1 MKSERITKI
10 IPYLFLVI
18 VIAVLFLCFYR
29 DGLGVCEYNW
39 FMTWQDDSDLH
50 IRGRIARTIET
61 GDPFSDHGLIGQYAV
76 INGVER
82 FDPYFRQM
90 GIQGMYASF
99 VQKIT
104 GADLE
109 DTVRYTRMLNALLCA
124 VMCGIIALWCYK
136 EFGKLIG
143 IASAVLF
150 AFSPW
155 LTVSARNLY
164 WAMWLMFLP
173 AVLILILLQYDEKKA
188 KYSGILAFFAAL
200 VSVFLKCGAGYEFVS
215 CVLVCMEIPYIYYAV
230 KNEWSFK
237 KFIIR
242 AVVCG
247 IGGVAGFFAAV
258 GINLYQC
265 TRLVGTFDK
274 ALELMIENISKR
286 TGAFGVEQTNELI
299 IASLNVNPMTVVNTY
314 LFSGEPV
321 LFGFNM
327 FEIIAFFL
335 IMLCVHIATSK
346 GSRGGY
352 IASAV
357 SFIGPVSWMI
367 LAKGH
372 SYIHCHI
379 NYVLWCIPTV
389 YIMAL
394 SGIGT
399 LGALIKEKYAA
410 YTARNK
416 KIALLAVCAVLVMYV
431 VICFY
436 SRGNVRGW

>member
-1 MKSERITKI
+1 MKNDRIKVLL
-10 IPYLFLVI
+10 PYVFLVI
-18 VIAVLFLCFYR
+18 VIAVLSLCFYR
-29 DGLGVCEYNW
+29 NQLGVCNYDW

-50 IRGRIARTIET
+50 IRGRITRTMET

-82 FDPYFRQM
+82 YDPYFRQI

-104 GADLE
+104 GAGLE

-124 VMCGIIALWCYK
+124 VMCGIVSLWFFK
-136 EFGKLIG
+136 EFGRLTG

-150 AFSPW
+150 AYSPW

-173 AVLILILLQYDEKKA
+173 AVLTLILLHYDEKKA
-188 KYSGILAFFAAL
+188 KYSNILVFFVSL
-200 VSVFLKCGAGYEFVS
+200 VSVLLKCGAGYEFVS

-230 KNEWSFK
+230 KNKWSFR
-237 KFIIR
+237 KFITR
-242 AVVCG
+242 AAICG
-247 IGGVAGFFAAV
+247 VGGVAGFFAAV

-265 TRLVGTFDK
+265 TRLVGSFDT
-274 ALELMIENISKR
+274 ALSLMIENISKR

-299 IASLNVNPMTVVNTY
+299 IASLNVSPLTVVNTY

-321 LFGFNM
+321 LFGFSM
-327 FEIIAFFL
+327 FDIIAFFL
-335 IMLCVHIATSK
+335 VMLCIHLATGK

-357 SFIGPVSWMI
+357 SVIGPVSWMI

-394 SGIGT
+394 CGMGT
-399 LGALIKEKYAA
+399 FGAFIKEKYTACTTRKEKAA
-410 YTARNK
+410 LVAACT
-416 KIALLAVCAVLVMYV
+416 VLVMFIV
-431 VICFY
+431 LCFY
-436 SRGNVRGW
+436 SRNNVRGW